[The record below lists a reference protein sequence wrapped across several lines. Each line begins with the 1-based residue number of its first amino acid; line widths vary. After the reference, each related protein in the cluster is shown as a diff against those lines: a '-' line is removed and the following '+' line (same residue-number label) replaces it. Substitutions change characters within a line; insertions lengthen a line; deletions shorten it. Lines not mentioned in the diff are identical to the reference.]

1 MLKITGQGLY
11 CEAGGFYVDPWRGVE
26 RALITHAHSDHARA
40 GSQSYLCVEECAG
53 LLRERL
59 GPVNVASVRYG
70 EVTEINGV
78 RVSFHPAGH
87 VLGSAQIRL
96 EHRGEVW
103 VASGDYKT
111 HADPT
116 CATFEPVR
124 CHTFITESTF
134 GLPVYRWPQPV
145 EVFAEVN
152 AWWREN
158 QQEGRTSVL
167 FGYSLGKAQRLLAS
181 VDPSIGPIFVHGA
194 VRSLLRHYERA
205 GVVLPP
211 VEQATKEKVRAA
223 EGRGLVIAPPAA
235 DNSTWLHN
243 LGESSTA
250 MASGWMLLRGTRRWR
265 AADRGFALSDHADWE
280 GLVSSIRATGAER
293 VLVTH
298 GYTAQLTRWLNENGW
313 QAEAIRT
320 KFEGEGKEETAPPP
334 TEDEIAAAEAETKNE
349 EPG

>member
-1 MLKITGQGLY
+1 MLQITEQGLY
-11 CEAGGFYVDPWRGVE
+11 CAAGGFHVDPWRGVE

-40 GSQSYLCVEECAG
+40 GSQVYWCVEECAG

-59 GPVNVASVRYG
+59 GPVAIETTRYG
-70 EVTEINGV
+70 EVREIGGV

-111 HADPT
+111 QADPT
-116 CATFEPVR
+116 CAAFEPVR

-134 GLPVYRWPQPV
+134 GLPVYRWPRPE
-145 EVFAEVN
+145 EVVAGIH

-158 QQEGRTSVL
+158 QREGRTSVL

-181 VDPSIGPIFVHGA
+181 VEEGIGPIFVHDA

-205 GVVLPP
+205 GVRLPST
-211 VEQATKEKVRAA
+211 EDATKEKVRAA

-235 DNSTWLHN
+235 DNSTWLHS
-243 LGESSTA
+243 LGETSTA

-265 AADRGFALSDHADWE
+265 AADRGFALSDHADWD
-280 GLVSSIRATGAER
+280 GLISSIRATGAER

-313 QAEAIRT
+313 GAEALRT
-320 KFEGEGKEETAPPP
+320 RFEGEKAESNNPETFA
-334 TEDEIAAAEAETKNE
+334 ED
-349 EPG
+349 